1 MNDLTLTRKDFLK
14 SMAVGFIGAS
24 LPAVLWSQSRAAP
37 GHEGSRPRFFQNP
50 EDYETLEALVDR
62 LIPPDTN
69 LDGSPSPGARTAGVA
84 DYIDFLLG
92 AFVSEH
98 PFIFAGGPFSDRN
111 PFNGEG
117 QTNGMAR
124 PLVLTDNQR
133 LAWSVRI
140 LGTAKA
146 AERDSDQAKIAI
158 IRANNRIAGQGD
170 ANGDLPGFQQIY
182 SSGIAVLRGLKFTSV
197 STAQQD
203 AILNEPQKPAA
214 LATLVPLAYAHS
226 VEGMYG
232 NPEYG
237 GNQPSNRAKPATG
250 ADGNNRPIGWQNVN
264 FEGDRQP
271 LGYTVFDPGADAY
284 IEDPNHPVST
294 PNPNDPA
301 LRGGLGGVLGA
312 LSGALPGAGAPS
324 GALSMDMHTALA
336 VMARHLSRQP

>member
-14 SMAVGFIGAS
+14 SMAIGLSGGA
-24 LPAVLWSQSRAAP
+24 LPAVLWNQSRAAR
-37 GHEGSRPRFFQNP
+37 GHEGSRPRFFQDP
-50 EDYETLEALVDR
+50 EDFETLEALVDR

-69 LDGSPSPGARTAGVA
+69 PDGSPSPGARIAGVA

-92 AFVSEH
+92 AFASEQ
-98 PFIFAGGPFSDRN
+98 PFIFAGGPFTDRN

-117 QTNGMAR
+117 LTDGMAR
-124 PLVLTDNQR
+124 PLILTDNQR

-140 LGTAKA
+140 FGTAKA

-158 IRANNRIAGQGD
+158 IRANNKIAGQGD

-182 SSGIAVLRGLKFTSV
+182 TGAIAVLRWLKFITF

-203 AILNEPQKPAA
+203 AILNDPQKPAA

-226 VEGMYG
+226 GEGMYG

-250 ADGNNRPIGWQNVN
+250 ADGSNRPIGWQNVN

-271 LGYTVFDPGADAY
+271 LGYTGFDPATDAY
-284 IEDPNHPVST
+284 IEDPKHPVST

-301 LRGGLGGVLGA
+301 LGGGLGGVLR
-312 LSGALPGAGAPS
+312 SPPGGGAPS
-324 GALSMDMHTALA
+324 GALS
-336 VMARHLSRQP
+336 V

>member
-1 MNDLTLTRKDFLK
+1 
-14 SMAVGFIGAS
+14 
-24 LPAVLWSQSRAAP
+24 
-37 GHEGSRPRFFQNP
+37 
-50 EDYETLEALVDR
+50 
-62 LIPPDTN
+62 
-69 LDGSPSPGARTAGVA
+69 VA

-92 AFVSEH
+92 AFASEQ

-117 QTNGMAR
+117 LTDSMAR

-133 LAWSVRI
+133 VAWSVRI
-140 LGTAKA
+140 FGTAKA
-146 AERDSDQAKIAI
+146 AERDSDRAKIAI

-182 SSGIAVLRGLKFTSV
+182 TSGIAVLRGLKFTSG
-197 STAQQD
+197 SMAQQD

-237 GNQPSNRAKPATG
+237 GNQPSNRPKPATG
-250 ADGNNRPIGWQNVN
+250 ADGSNRPIGWQNVN

-271 LGYTVFDPGADAY
+271 LGYTVFDPVADAY

-301 LRGGLGGVLGA
+301 LRGGLGA
-312 LSGALPGAGAPS
+312 LSGALPGA

>member
-1 MNDLTLTRKDFLK
+1 MNDLSRKDFLK
-14 SMAVGFIGAS
+14 FMAVGFMRVS
-24 LPAVLWSQSRAAP
+24 LPALLWNDSRAAS
-37 GHEGSRPRFFQNP
+37 GREGSRPRFFQNP
-50 EDYETLEALVDR
+50 QDFETLAALVDG

-69 LDGSPSPGARTAGVA
+69 PDGSPSPGARIAGVA

-92 AFVSEH
+92 AFGSDL

-111 PFNGEG
+111 PFDGEG

-158 IRANNRIAGQGD
+158 IRANNKIAGQGD

-182 SSGIAVLRGLKFTSV
+182 TSGIAVLRGLEFTSV
-197 STAQQD
+197 SSVQQD
-203 AILNEPQKPAA
+203 AILNDPQKPAA

-237 GNQPSNRAKPATG
+237 GNQPSNRTKPATG
-250 ADGNNRPIGWQNVN
+250 ADGSNRPIGWQNVN

-271 LGYTVFDPGADAY
+271 LGYTVFDP
-284 IEDPNHPVST
+284 V
-294 PNPNDPA
+294 
-301 LRGGLGGVLGA
+301 
-312 LSGALPGAGAPS
+312 AGAPIQGSDPPRSDHQTQQPNPS
-324 GALSMDMHTALA
+324 GGLRA
-336 VMARHLSRQP
+336 P

>member
-1 MNDLTLTRKDFLK
+1 MNDLTRKDFLK
-14 SMAVGFIGAS
+14 FAAVGFMGAS
-24 LPAVLWSQSRAAP
+24 LPAVLWRQSRAAP
-37 GHEGSRPRFFQNP
+37 AREDSRARFFQNP
-50 EDYETLEALVDR
+50 QDYETLEALVDR

-69 LDGSPSPGARTAGVA
+69 PDGSPSPGARIAGVA

-92 AFVSEH
+92 AFGSER

-111 PFNGEG
+111 PFDGEG
-117 QTNGMAR
+117 LTDGMAR

-133 LAWSVRI
+133 LAWSIRI
-140 LGTAKA
+140 FGTAEV
-146 AERDSDQAKIAI
+146 AERASDQAKIAI
-158 IRANNRIAGQGD
+158 IRANNKIAGQGD
-170 ANGDLPGFQQIY
+170 ANGDLPGFRQIY
-182 SSGIAVLRGLKFTSV
+182 ASGIAVLRGLKFTSG
-197 STAQQD
+197 SMAQQD
-203 AILNEPQKPAA
+203 AILNETKMPAA
-214 LATLVPLAYAHS
+214 LATLLPLAYAHS

-250 ADGNNRPIGWQNVN
+250 ADGSNRPTGWQNIN

-271 LGYTVFDPGADAY
+271 RGYTVFDPVADAY

-301 LRGGLGGVLGA
+301 LRGRLGGVLGA
-312 LSGALPGAGAPS
+312 LSGALPGAGALS